1 MKYKALIIIYNRLNL
16 PVKIADF
23 LFAHGIDPVFIDNN
37 SDYMPLLSFYGTTA
51 YEVIRMD
58 QNYGYKVVWEQ
69 KLLEKLGITG
79 NYIVTD
85 PDLDLTGIP
94 DDFLSVLEEG
104 LRRYHQYD
112 KCGFS
117 LEIKDLPKTPFCP
130 LDWEIQFWQNPL
142 DGRYYDAPVDTTFA
156 LYKVPYHSTKG
167 LRTNRPYTCRHMP
180 WYYFDFKDMPVDEQY
195 YFSTTKESHS
205 MGGIF
210 TNKCVNCGKEFKGS
224 VKFDVC
230 PSCYI

>member
-1 MKYKALIIIYNRLNL
+1 MKALIITYNRLHL

-23 LFAHGIDPVFIDNN
+23 LFEHGISPVFIDNN
-37 SDYMPLLSFYGTTA
+37 SDYPPLLEYYKETK

-58 QNYGYKVVWEQ
+58 QNYGYKVIWDQGV
-69 KLLEKLGITG
+69 LSKLGITG

-85 PDLDLTGIP
+85 PDLDLTDIP

-104 LRRYHQYD
+104 LRRYPQYD

-117 LEIKDLPKTPFCP
+117 LEINDLPPTDFCP
-130 LDWEIQFWQNPL
+130 AGYEQQFWQRPL
-142 DGRYYDAPVDTTFA
+142 DKEYFAAPIDTTFA
-156 LYKVPYHSTKG
+156 LYKVPFHSFNAI
-167 LRTNRPYTCRHMP
+167 RTNRPYTCRHMP
-180 WYYFDFKDMPVDEQY
+180 WYYFDFEDMPEDEQY
-195 YFSTTKESHS
+195 YFRTCHESHS

-210 TNKCVNCGKEFKGS
+210 TNKCKICGNEFKGN

>member
-1 MKYKALIIIYNRLNL
+1 MKAKIKHVPIFTNRVKALIIIYNRLNL
-16 PVKIADF
+16 PVKMADF
-23 LFAHGIDPVFIDNN
+23 LSAHGIDPVFVDNN

-69 KLLEKLGITG
+69 NVLEKLGITG

-85 PDLDLTGIP
+85 PDLDLIGIP

-104 LRRYHQYD
+104 LRRYPEYD

-117 LEIKDLPKTPFCP
+117 LEINDLPKTPFCP
-130 LDWEIQFWQNPL
+130 LDWEIQFWQNAK
-142 DGRYYDAPVDTTFA
+142 DGRYFDAPIDTTFA
-156 LYKVPYHSTKG
+156 LYKVPFHSLKA
-167 LRTNRPYTCRHMP
+167 LRTNRPYTAKHLP
-180 WYYFDFKDMPVDEQY
+180 WYYFDFKDMPADEQY
-195 YFSTTKESHS
+195 YFKTCKESHS

-210 TNKCVNCGKEFKGS
+210 R
-224 VKFDVC
+224 
-230 PSCYI
+230 

>member
-1 MKYKALIIIYNRLNL
+1 MFVMKCKAFIIVYNRLQL
-16 PVKIADF
+16 PVKIADW
-23 LFAHGIDPVFIDNN
+23 LWEINVDPIFVDNN
-37 SDYMPLLSFYGTTA
+37 SDYPPLLEYYKTTP
-51 YEVIRMD
+51 YQIIRMP

-69 KLLEKLGITG
+69 NLLEKLGITG

-104 LRRYHQYD
+104 LNRYPQFD

-156 LYKVPYHSTKG
+156 LYKVPFHSTKG
-167 LRTNRPYTCRHMP
+167 IRTNRPYTCRHMP
-180 WYYFDFKDMPVDEQY
+180 WYYFKFEDMPADEQY
-195 YFSTTKESHS
+195 YFKTCRESHS

-210 TNKCVNCGKEFKGS
+210 R
-224 VKFDVC
+224 
-230 PSCYI
+230 